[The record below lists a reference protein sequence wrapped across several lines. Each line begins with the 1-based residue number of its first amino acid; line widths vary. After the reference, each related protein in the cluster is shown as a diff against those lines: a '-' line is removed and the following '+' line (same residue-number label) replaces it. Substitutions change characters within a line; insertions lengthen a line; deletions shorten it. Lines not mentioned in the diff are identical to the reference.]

1 MGLKDEVGRRKARK
15 GSKSMKGTLS
25 IAAVLIVGV
34 GLCVALAAW
43 WQISNA
49 ESELAAL
56 REANAKEV
64 ARLLQTIAKQEGSLR
79 DQELDYSAKLREL
92 AKKDSELNAFLKNL
106 LAESAVAPDS
116 EPRRAP
122 KPASAEN
129 RAATE
134 QAPVEPERIEHQQ
147 RQQLSWEDDHNADG
161 VIDGNDLA
169 IVHDLANRGSQEGDD
184 DFDPAADL
192 DGDGAISLSD
202 TIALWQLLRQH
213 GQTNPE

>member
-1 MGLKDEVGRRKARK
+1 
-15 GSKSMKGTLS
+15 MKRTLS

-34 GLCVALAAW
+34 GLCVALVAW
-43 WQISNA
+43 WQISKA

-79 DQELDYSAKLREL
+79 DQELDYSARLREL

-134 QAPVEPERIEHQQ
+134 QAPVEPERIEYQQ

-161 VIDGNDLA
+161 VIDSKDLA
-169 IVHDLANRGSQEGDD
+169 IVHSLAGKVSQEGDE
-184 DFDPAADL
+184 DFDPGADL
-192 DGDGAISLSD
+192 DGDGVISLND
-202 TIALWQLLRQH
+202 AVGLWNLLQQH
-213 GQTNPE
+213 DQKNPR

>member
-1 MGLKDEVGRRKARK
+1 
-15 GSKSMKGTLS
+15 MKRTLS
-25 IAAVLIVGV
+25 IAAVLIVLV

-79 DQELDYSAKLREL
+79 DQKLDYSARLREL

-106 LAESAVAPDS
+106 LADSAAAPDS

-122 KPASAEN
+122 KPQPAPAGN
-129 RAATE
+129 RAATK
-134 QAPVEPERIEHQQ
+134 QAPVEPERIEYQQ

-161 VIDGNDLA
+161 VIDAKDVA
-169 IVHDLANRGSQEGDD
+169 IVHNLAGKVSQEGDE
-184 DFDPAADL
+184 DFDPGADL
-192 DGDGAISLSD
+192 DGDGVISIND
-202 TIALWQLLRQH
+202 AVGLWNLLQQH
-213 GQTNPE
+213 GQPNPR